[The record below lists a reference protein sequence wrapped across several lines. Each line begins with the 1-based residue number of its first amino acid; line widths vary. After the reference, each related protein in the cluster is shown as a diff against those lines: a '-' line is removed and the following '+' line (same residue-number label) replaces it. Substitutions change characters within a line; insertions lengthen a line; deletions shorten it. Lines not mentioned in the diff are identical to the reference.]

1 MSVEPS
7 ALRENFIS
15 QFNSAVEEIKKL
27 ETEVLAKK
35 ELALKLKGAVEALDL
50 LQEPTTVT
58 TSEDSPTF
66 EVVPEDEIDNLP
78 N

>member
-1 MSVEPS
+1 MSVDPS

-27 ETEVLAKK
+27 ETEVLTKK

-50 LQEPTTVT
+50 LQEPTEVT
-58 TSEDSPTF
+58 TKEDSPAF
-66 EVVPEDEIDNLP
+66 EVVPEDELNNLP
-78 N
+78 E